1 MRVVLSVT
9 SLLFKQVV
17 GAPSGV
23 PFFLTFIES
32 GSHSM
37 FPTTYDTE
45 TELSAVNSIL
55 GSIGQSPVTTL
66 DFENP
71 EVAMV
76 YRTLQEVNDQC
87 QAEGWVFNTEYRY
100 PLLPDSNNEITFPQN
115 VLQWDLSDTEGP
127 WMDAIKRDGKLYD
140 LDVVWKFPF
149 EDLPHPFKQYITYRA
164 SKLTA
169 AKLMS
174 DPQLFKLLEDQEG
187 VARAT
192 CMEYECNQG
201 DYNYLGYPRGTAGRN
216 YRPYQALIR

>member
-1 MRVVLSVT
+1 
-9 SLLFKQVV
+9 
-17 GAPSGV
+17 
-23 PFFLTFIES
+23 
-32 GSHSM
+32 M

-66 DFENP
+66 DYENP
-71 EVAMV
+71 EVALIA
-76 YRTLQEVNDQC
+76 RTLTEVSNQC

-100 PLLPDSNNEITFPQN
+100 PLLPDSHNEIRFPEN

-127 WMDAIKRDGKLYD
+127 ERDVIKRQGKLYD
-140 LDVVWKFPF
+140 KLAHTYEFTERIEVDVVWNFPF
-149 EDLPHPFKQYITYRA
+149 EDLPHTFKQYITFRA
-164 SKLTA
+164 AKLTA
-169 AKLMS
+169 VKLMA
-174 DPQLFKLLEDQEG
+174 DPQLFQLLAEQEA

-201 DYNYLGYPRGTAGRN
+201 DYNYLGNPRGTAMRN